1 MWTHWWALGINHKH
15 LNSMDWDEIQIA
27 CIFWGVYFYYVYV
40 EHTLNTSNMANF
52 NMVQDRSETEF
63 CKIAP
68 DVTTSHGKAST
79 APTSPWSGSNSSM
92 ILGIKSFPIWPK
104 IPGDNGKS
112 STDKWLTSPRV
123 DEHFLTWNLVLQNC
137 WFCVDVDVNWS
148 WSSGT
153 QTPKCVK
160 RCSAVRK
167 RKKMLPNRSKAGI
180 LEHYEATNFYF
191 SSVATLGFQ

>member
-1 MWTHWWALGINHKH
+1 MYIGWT
-15 LNSMDWDEIQIA
+15 
-27 CIFWGVYFYYVYV
+27 YV
-40 EHTLNTSNMANF
+40 EYKQHRKCSK
-52 NMVQDRSETEF
+52 MVQDRSETEF
-63 CKIAP
+63 CACSWCHNKPTA
-68 DVTTSHGKAST
+68 SQAST

-92 ILGIKSFPIWPK
+92 IRGIKSFPIWPK